1 MSRTKDSRPPLE
13 DVDLGDLP
21 GRIASIDNEE
31 LERRAALASTF
42 ESPAFV
48 AKGTEAGHIRL
59 IRTAGAAKVEPN
71 GAGEGASIP
80 DPPSGFAGSATTS
93 AAVVATPPAPE
104 PEEPQRRRR
113 SEEPNFTVRLP
124 EYVQQA
130 LRMKAVSER
139 TTVRLILLKLL
150 RNSGYQVDDEDM
162 TDDRGIVAKMR
173 SKARRPD

>member
-1 MSRTKDSRPPLE
+1 MSRPKDSRPALE

-21 GRIASIDNEE
+21 GPIAPIADDE
-31 LERRAALASTF
+31 LARRAALASTF
-42 ESPAFV
+42 EDPAFV

-59 IRTAGAAKVEPN
+59 MRTVGAPKAEAV
-71 GAGEGASIP
+71 GVGEGPSQPKPPMVAPLTDQASP
-80 DPPSGFAGSATTS
+80 VAPQEREDPP
-93 AAVVATPPAPE
+93 
-104 PEEPQRRRR
+104 RRRR

-150 RNSGYQVDDEDM
+150 REAGYQVDDEDM

-173 SKARRPD
+173 SKARRIV